1 MRRVTHLG
9 WLLLVLVAATSA
21 CARRVPAPAAAPTPP
36 SSTAPAAP
44 STPAAPP
51 AQRVED
57 VLPVAQQPLAED
69 AIGSRSLDD
78 LNRDSPFRPVFFP
91 LDSSDLDDAGRRV
104 AQANSDILKRFASW
118 VVTIE
123 GHGDE
128 RGTTEY
134 NLALSERRAV
144 TVKTYLVSLGI
155 APDRIRIVSYG
166 EEFPF
171 DPGHND
177 AAWAANRRA
186 QFLIT
191 AK

>member
-1 MRRVTHLG
+1 MQRVTHVG
-9 WLLLVLVAATSA
+9 WLLLVFVAVTSA

-36 SSTAPAAP
+36 PRTAPAVPA
-44 STPAAPP
+44 TPAAPP

-57 VLPVAQQPLAED
+57 MLPVAQQSLTED

-104 AQANSDILKRFASW
+104 AEANSDILKRFTAW
-118 VVTIE
+118 VVTVE
-123 GHGDE
+123 GHSDE

-155 APDRIRIVSYG
+155 APDRVRIVSYG

-177 AAWAANRRA
+177 AAWATNRRA

>member
-9 WLLLVLVAATSA
+9 WLLLVLVATTSA

>member
-1 MRRVTHLG
+1 MQHVTHVG
-9 WLLLVLVAATSA
+9 WLLLVFVAVTSA

-36 SSTAPAAP
+36 PRTAPAVPA
-44 STPAAPP
+44 TPAAPP

-57 VLPVAQQPLAED
+57 MLPVAQQPLTED

-91 LDSSDLDDAGRRV
+91 LDSSDLDDVGRRV
-104 AQANSDILKRFASW
+104 AEANSDILKRFTAW
-118 VVTIE
+118 VVTVE
-123 GHGDE
+123 GHSDE

-155 APDRIRIVSYG
+155 APDRVRIVSYG

-177 AAWAANRRA
+177 AAWATNRRA